1 MKTKKMNKLLVI
13 SIITLL
19 IGTFLAPLS
28 IAEKQYSTEPVVI
41 TVNQSG
47 NDIDVV
53 YEINDYSESSVMIEG
68 VQYSIF
74 SIGDESNLLQ
84 KGKPDIPNICR
95 SVIIPDTANMKVN
108 VIKATYTDYNNVL
121 IAPSKGNLLR
131 SVNPD
136 DISYE
141 FDEVYNEDAWFPNE
155 IASLREPY
163 ILRDYRA
170 QVVEIYPIQYN
181 PVKKIMRF
189 YSNIEIEI
197 VQNGENTINCIYREC
212 LPTAVDTEFKKI
224 YENHFIN
231 FEKLARYDPVGEQG
245 NLLIISYGDFLD
257 EMQPFVEWKI
267 MKGIPTEIK
276 NVSEIGNADDIK
288 NYITNYYNDYG
299 LTFVLLVGDAA
310 QVPTLTAGSYASDP
324 SYSYVVGDD
333 SYPDLFVGRF
343 SAQNENQL
351 ITQVERSI
359 EYEKTPQENA
369 GWYHNGTGIA
379 SPQGIGDDD
388 EYDYEHIR
396 NIRENKLYP
405 YTYIWVD
412 ELYDGSQGG
421 DDAEGNPTAGM
432 VSDAVNDGR
441 SVINY
446 CGHGSPTSW
455 GTTGYNTNNINSLT
469 NDNMLPYV
477 ICVACNNGEFDDYD
491 ECFCEAWLRAT
502 NNGEPAGAIAA
513 TGSSKSMSWSPPMDA
528 QDEMM
533 DLMVETYADNIR
545 HTIGGIHYNGVMHM
559 NDEYDSSGYAETDTW
574 HVFGDPSLQI
584 RTDTPVDMSVIRD
597 DEIDEEAVSY
607 EVTVTGIEGALCAI
621 SRNNELIGYAYTDEA
636 GYAVIE
642 FNEPIIGNDPCTIAV
657 TAYNK
662 IPYIEELPVNVNK
675 PPEVPDKPTGP
686 NKGNPNQELTFSI
699 STVDPEG
706 DQVYYMWRWGDGNY
720 SDWLGPFT
728 SGATVQASHSWDSTS
743 NYQIR
748 VKAKDILDQETD
760 WSEGLIVSIT
770 KTKTK
775 NLLFYNLL
783 EYLQNTFP
791 LLTKI
796 LKLL

>member
-13 SIITLL
+13 NIITLL
-19 IGTFLAPLS
+19 IGTFFIPLS
-28 IAEKQYSTEPVVI
+28 FGETQYSTEPVII
-41 TVNQSG
+41 TVNQSSE
-47 NDIDVV
+47 DIEII
-53 YEINDYSESSVMIEG
+53 YEINDYSQGFVMIDG

-84 KGKPDIPNICR
+84 TGKPDIPNICR

-108 VIKATYTDYNNVL
+108 IIKSTYTDYNNVL

-131 SVNPD
+131 SVNPN

-141 FDEVYNEDAWFPNE
+141 FDEIYNKDAWFPNE

-163 ILRDYRA
+163 LLRDYRA

-197 VQNGENTINCIYREC
+197 VKNGENTINCIYRES
-212 LPTAVDTEFKKI
+212 LPTVVDNEFLTI

-231 FEKLARYDPVGEQG
+231 FEKLGRYDPVGEQG
-245 NLLIISYGDFLD
+245 NLLIISYDDFID

-276 NVSEIGNADDIK
+276 KVSEIGNADDIK
-288 NYITNYYNDYG
+288 TYITNYYNDYG
-299 LTFVLLVGDAA
+299 LTFVLLVGDVA
-310 QVPTLTAGSYASDP
+310 QVPTLTASSYASDP
-324 SYSYVVGDD
+324 SYSYIVGDD

-343 SAQNENQL
+343 SAQNEDQV
-351 ITQVERSI
+351 ITQVERSV
-359 EYEKTPQENA
+359 EYEKTPQEN
-369 GWYHNGTGIA
+369 GDWYHNATGVG
-379 SPQGIGDDD
+379 SSQGPGDDG
-388 EYDYEHIR
+388 EMDYQHLR
-396 NIRENKLYP
+396 NIRDNKLYP
-405 YTYIWVD
+405 YTYTWGD

-421 DDAEGNPTAGM
+421 DDAEGNPTPGM

-455 GTTGYNTNNINSLT
+455 GSSGFNTNNINSLT

-477 ICVACNNGEFDDYD
+477 ICVACNNGQFDDYD

-513 TGSSKSMSWSPPMDA
+513 TGSTKSMSWNPPMDA

-533 DLMVETYADNIR
+533 DVMVESYTDNIR

-559 NDEYDSSGYAETDTW
+559 NDEYGSSGYAETDTW

-584 RTDTPVDMSVIRD
+584 RTNTPEVMSVIRD
-597 DEIDEEAVSY
+597 EEIEEDAISY
-607 EVTVTGIEGALCAI
+607 EVSVTGIEGALCAI
-621 SRNNELIGYAYTDEA
+621 SRNNELIGYAYTDET
-636 GYAVIE
+636 GYALIDFE
-642 FNEPIIGNDPCTIAV
+642 EPIIGNDPCDIVV
-657 TAYNK
+657 TAFNK
-662 IPYIEELPVNVNK
+662 IPYVEVLPVNVNK
-675 PPEVPDKPTGP
+675 PPQVPDKPTGP
-686 NKGNPNQELTFSI
+686 KTGRPNQELTFSAI
-699 STVDPEG
+699 TTDPEA
-706 DQVYYMWRWGDGNY
+706 DQVYYMWRWGDGDY
-720 SDWLGPFT
+720 SEWLGPFN
-728 SGATVQASHSWDSTS
+728 SGETAQATHSWESTS
-743 NYQIR
+743 NYQVR
-748 VKAKDILDQETD
+748 VKAKDIFDQETD
-760 WSEGLIVSIT
+760 WSEGFIVSIT
-770 KTKTK
+770 KSKTK
-775 NLLFYNLL
+775 NLVLYNLL

-791 LLTKI
+791 LLIKI
-796 LKLL
+796 FKLL